1 MKRISYLHLFP
12 RAART
17 LLTVLMLTLTALAEG
32 AQNPTAQF
40 PTTSGGAGTAE
51 SPYLIKTID
60 DLNTL
65 SADVNRGVDYH
76 GRYFKLESDLDYS
89 DVTVDE
95 GGSNFTPIGWA
106 SDFYGNF
113 DGGNHTISGVKVE
126 DNTHRNCGLFGIV
139 TNGTIKN
146 LKVTNSSFSSS
157 YASANVG
164 GIVGSVDNSTVENCH
179 TTSDVGVTGYAT
191 GGIVGNL
198 ENSAKVIAC
207 TSAAAVKGAYAGGII
222 GIYTQSDT
230 NYEFRYCFYYGSSVT
245 HPSDVG
251 SGSEHGAL
259 YGHGGTDPVD
269 CYYQSTVWGAYS
281 GMDIETSQHGYTITL
296 EDGISMSDYQ
306 TTPLKTIT
314 LPSDDVLNI
323 YSDGYSYLG
332 QRYFRYGATVT
343 LNDDQTV
350 DAGYTPGGYT
360 NTDGA
365 MGPVVYKHEEGTQ
378 DNYPSLIS
386 GNRLTMGTC
395 NVTISMASKTP
406 TPYTI
411 TYDPAGGTVA
421 TANPAT
427 YNVETDNFT
436 LTNPT
441 KAGYTFAGWTGT
453 GLTDPTLT
461 VTIPKGSLGDRTY
474 TATWTITTYNIT
486 YDLAGGTVATAN
498 PTSYTVETNGFTLNN
513 PTRDGYDFRGWQG
526 TDIDNLSTTV
536 TIAKGSTGNR
546 TYTALWKPNSGSG
559 DWSGHTADIFEG
571 INTDAK
577 TLSIASEAEMA
588 LFAKDAS
595 TYANYTVKLTKD
607 LDLKDYLWK
616 PIAGFNGTFDGQGHT
631 ISGVMIESTAEQ
643 QGLFG
648 TIGTAATVKNLVI
661 ANSSITGGNNTGAV
675 VGMADADS
683 EKASTIENCH
693 VLGDVIIAGTDFS
706 NHGGIA
712 GYGGGNINYCTSAA
726 IMTGTESV
734 SYSGGIVGTSG
745 GSVSKCLYY
754 GTNLHNDMDPI
765 RGSGYGENDNYQT
778 YSSSVGSSKFVRVY
792 DADPGIM
799 GTATKE
805 YSNTGY
811 KVYEKGVSYGGKFYT
826 AVVAMTEDGITDLTA
841 YAGQTIDVAFGRSFD
856 ALGTST
862 GTVHAATVCLPF
874 SFAKPDASVGTFY
887 TFGGVTKSGDD
898 YTVEMT
904 EVSGTEITAGTPYM
918 FVPASSGA
926 TVFEN
931 TAFTVPSEGFTAAG
945 TTDVGGWAFT
955 GTYTKLTWASG
966 QTRLYGFAGKNFQ
979 TGGTDLNDI
988 GAFRRFDYGT
998 TGAFRCYLMA
1008 PGTAGTRGSGAAGT
1022 RGSGAALPE
1031 SMRVVF
1037 KGADGSI
1044 TGIGT
1049 IDTMTGEAT
1058 LDGNGPWYTLGGQY
1072 LQGKPSRPGIYIH
1085 NGKKVVIK

>member
-1 MKRISYLHLFP
+1 MKSISNLHLFP
-12 RAART
+12 RASRT
-17 LLTVLMLTLTALAEG
+17 LLLMVAITLTALTAGAEG
-32 AQNPTAQF
+32 ATTQF
-40 PTTSGGAGTAE
+40 PIYQGDEGTEAK
-51 SPYLIKTID
+51 PYLIKTID
-60 DLNTL
+60 DLNKL
-65 SADVNRGVDYH
+65 AADVNSGTNYE
-76 GRYFKLESDLDYS
+76 GKYFRLENDLDYS
-89 DVTVDE
+89 VVAVDG
-95 GGSNFTPIGWA
+95 GGSNFTPIGF
-106 SDFYGNF
+106 SSNEPNDFYGNF

-126 DNTHRNCGLFGIV
+126 DHTHICCGLFGIV
-139 TNGTIKN
+139 INGTIKN

-157 YASANVG
+157 DTNANVG
-164 GIVGSVDNSTVENCH
+164 GIVGSTDNSTVENCH
-179 TTSDVGVTGYAT
+179 TTSDVRVTGYAT
-191 GGIVGNL
+191 GGIVGNM

-207 TSAAAVKGAYAGGII
+207 TSAAAVTGAYVGGII
-222 GIYTQSDT
+222 GIYTQSGGSGF
-230 NYEFRYCFYYGSSVT
+230 ELKYCFYYGSSVT
-245 HPSDVG
+245 KASNVG
-251 SGSEHGAL
+251 SGSGHGAL
-259 YGHGGTDPVD
+259 YGGSGPAPLD

-296 EDGISMSDYQ
+296 KDGIAMSGYD
-306 TTPLKTIT
+306 TEADRTIT
-314 LPSDDVLNI
+314 LPSGEVLNI

-343 LNDDQTV
+343 LSDDQTV
-350 DAGYTPGGYT
+350 DDGYTPGGYT

-365 MGPVVYKHEEGTQ
+365 MGPVVYKDQEVTQ
-378 DNYPSLIS
+378 VNYPSSLS
-386 GNRLTMGTC
+386 GSTLTMGTC

-406 TPYTI
+406 ITYNI
-411 TYDPAGGTVA
+411 TYDLAGGTVT

-427 YNVETDNFT
+427 YNVETDDFT

-441 KAGYTFAGWTGT
+441 KAGYTFAGWSGT
-453 GLTDPTLT
+453 GLTEATMT

-474 TATWTITTYNIT
+474 TATW
-486 YDLAGGTVATAN
+486 AA
-498 PTSYTVETNGFTLNN
+498 P
-513 PTRDGYDFRGWQG
+513 
-526 TDIDNLSTTV
+526 
-536 TIAKGSTGNR
+536 
-546 TYTALWKPNSGSG
+546 SG
-559 DWSGHTADIFEG
+559 DWSNNAAASFAT
-571 INTDAK
+571 INTSAK

-588 LFAKDAS
+588 LFANDAS

-607 LDLKDYLWK
+607 LDLKAHSWK
-616 PIAGFNGTFDGQGHT
+616 PIAGFNGTFDGQGHK

-661 ANSSITGGNNTGAV
+661 ANSSITGGDNTGAV
-675 VGMADADS
+675 VGMANADS

-706 NHGGIA
+706 SHGGIA
-712 GYGGGNINYCTSAA
+712 GYGGGYIKYCTSAA
-726 IMTGTESV
+726 IMTATESV
-734 SYSGGIVGTSG
+734 SYSGGIVGTSS

-765 RGSGYGENDNYQT
+765 RGSGTGENDNYQT
-778 YSSSVGSSKFVRVY
+778 YSSSVGSSKYVRVY
-792 DADPGIM
+792 NGEALVLGAPTNEYAD
-799 GTATKE
+799 
-805 YSNTGY
+805 TGY
-811 KVYEKGVSYGGKFYT
+811 KVYGKGVSYGGKFYT
-826 AVVAMTEDGITDLTA
+826 DVVAMTEDGITNLTA

-874 SFAKPDASVGTFY
+874 SFAMPGTSVGKFY
-887 TFGGVTKSGDD
+887 TFDGVTGSGDD
-898 YTVEMT
+898 YTVTMT

-918 FVPASSGA
+918 FVPAGSGA

-931 TAFTVPSEGFTAAG
+931 TAFKVPAAGFTAAG
-945 TTDVGGWAFT
+945 KTDVGGWAFT

-998 TGAFRCYLMA
+998 TAAFRCYLMA
-1008 PGTAGTRGSGAAGT
+1008 PEVAGT

-1031 SMRVVF
+1031 TMRVVL